1 MTGVTDEGFTI
12 KGFDTIVDESR
23 TRAKA
28 IFGPTVDLTPSSPI
42 EKLIEVT
49 AAEDGEIWKLG
60 ESLYYGTFVSTA
72 FGASL
77 DLLGEDVGIP
87 RRNLASEGAV
97 QLTLA
102 AAAPGRVYRIVEGL
116 AVRTAVAPFRTF
128 VTTQSAVLSAAA
140 PVALVPARA
149 VERGP
154 TGDVAAA
161 TIVAIDPAYQLVDL
175 ADFAPATVAV
185 TNLTPFAGGT
195 SRESDTTYRA
205 RLLGLPRTVWTLER
219 VRRAALDVDG
229 VIDVLASDPLGGVD
243 VSQSVFNRFLFDQR
257 TFSSERRLG
266 EPYFFDLIVAHEF
279 AWPFRT
285 QGAVPGVFERV
296 AAAVE
301 DVRPIGIYPNI
312 IQADHIEVG
321 MSARVIVESG
331 FDQQALVAAV
341 KSRMLADV
349 SQLRLGNAV
358 LFSQVM
364 RAFVDQPG
372 VVDVQNLRLR
382 RCPPA
387 FGRIS
392 FGAVPFQTVVI
403 EAPVGDNLIMGPT
416 EIALFRL
423 DSDLVDLQVV
433 GR

>member
-1 MTGVTDEGFTI
+1 MTGVTDDGFTI

-23 TRAKA
+23 ARARA
-28 IFGPTVDLTPSSPI
+28 IFGATVDLTPSSPI

-60 ESLYYGTFVSTA
+60 EDLYYGTFVSTA

-77 DLLGEDVGIP
+77 DLLGEDIGVT

-102 AAAPGRVYRIVEGL
+102 GAAPGRVYRVTEGL
-116 AVRTAVAPFRTF
+116 AVRTAVAPLLTF
-128 VTTQSAVLSAAA
+128 VTTQPAQLTAAT
-140 PVALVPARA
+140 PVTLVPARA
-149 VERGP
+149 IDRGP
-154 TGDVAAA
+154 GGDVAAG
-161 TIVAIDPAYQLVDL
+161 TITVVDPAYAQVVL
-175 ADFAPATVAV
+175 ADFAPATLTV
-185 TNLTPFAGGT
+185 TNPAGFTGGT
-195 SRESDTTYRA
+195 RRESDTAYRA

-266 EPYFFDLIVAHEF
+266 EPYFFDLVVAHEF

-296 AAAVE
+296 TEAVE
-301 DVRPIGIYPNI
+301 DVRPIGIYPNVV
-312 IQADHIEVG
+312 QADHIEVG

-341 KSRMLADV
+341 KTRMLADV

-364 RAFVDQPG
+364 RAFVEQPG

-392 FGAVPFQTVVI
+392 FGAVPFQTVII

-423 DSDLVDLQVV
+423 DSELVDLQVV